1 MKLII
6 QIPCLNEEK
15 TLPITYADL
24 PKEIDGIDHIETLIV
39 NDGSTDRTI
48 EIAKEIGIDHI
59 VDLGTNR
66 GLARAF
72 KTGIE
77 ESLKRGADIIVN
89 TDGDNQYKGEDI
101 KKLVKPIL
109 DGEADMVVGER
120 PIEQIEHFSF
130 IKKKLQRIGS
140 WVVRKVS
147 GTDVPDAP
155 SGFRAYSKNAAM
167 KINIVSDF
175 SYTLETLIQAGRN
188 NLKVKSVPIRTN
200 RKLRESRLFKSI
212 PHYLKSSGST
222 IVRIFAFYKPLTFF
236 SILSSLFLI
245 TGLALST
252 RVLVNVIFK
261 DGVSFRTYLPS
272 TVIGGSSIAIGII
285 VFVVGLLADIL
296 HHNRRLNEEIL
307 YKLRKDE
314 IENTTK

>member
-6 QIPCLNEEK
+6 QIPCLNEEE

-24 PKEIDGIDHIETLIV
+24 PKEIKGIDTIETLIV
-39 NDGSTDRTI
+39 DDGSTDKTI
-48 EIAKEIGIDHI
+48 EIAKKIGINHI
-59 VDLGTNR
+59 ITHSSNR

-109 DGEADMVVGER
+109 DGNADMVVGER
-120 PIEQIEHFSF
+120 PIEQIKHFSLL
-130 IKKKLQRIGS
+130 KKKLQRIGS

-147 GTDVPDAP
+147 GTNVPDAP
-155 SGFRAYSKNAAM
+155 SGFRAYSKDAAIR
-167 KINIVSDF
+167 INIVSDF

-245 TGLALST
+245 TGLTLSA
-252 RVLVNVIFK
+252 RVLINVIFR
-261 DGVSFRTYLPS
+261 DISSFKTHLPS
-272 TVIGGSSIAIGII
+272 TIIGGLSIVIGII
-285 VFVVGLLADIL
+285 IFIIGLLADIL

-307 YKLRKDE
+307 YKLKKREVEK
-314 IENTTK
+314 IK